1 MSRTDESVK
10 LAFKLDVPLP
20 DSVRIVRAVP
30 LWSRNRDQVL
40 VSLQPFYSV
49 PTTLLRFDFTLF

>member
-10 LAFKLDVPLP
+10 RAFKLDVPLP

-30 LWSRNRDQVL
+30 LWFRNRDQVL
-40 VSLQPFYSV
+40 VSLQPFYSM